1 MSLDARVSDPID
13 HLQPGERATGRF
25 SRDRSVLRGGRRLIG
40 PVLLLVVWQI
50 ASTTGLVDG
59 QTLASPLAV
68 AHAASRLI
76 ADGQLAEHLAV
87 SLRRAALGLT
97 FGVAAGLCLAILSG
111 LFRLG
116 EDLIDSTMQI
126 LRSLPILALIP
137 LAILW
142 FGIGE
147 EVKVILVAMGTA
159 FPIYINT
166 HAAIRGIDPRY
177 VDLAKTVGLS
187 RLALVRRVVLPGA
200 LPGFFVGLRF
210 SVTIAWLVLVV
221 SEQINAASGIG
232 FLMIQARDFGQ
243 TDVIVVGLLVYGC
256 LGLTSNALVRAVE
269 RRALRWRPGFQ
280 GS

>member
-1 MSLDARVSDPID
+1 MSLDARFSGATD
-13 HLQPGERATGRF
+13 HVQSGERATGRF
-25 SRDRSVLRGGRRLIG
+25 GRGRSIVRAGRRLIG
-40 PVLLLVVWQI
+40 PVLLLAAWQT
-50 ASTTGLVDG
+50 ASTTGLVDA
-59 QTLASPLAV
+59 QSLASPLAV
-68 AHAASRLI
+68 AHTAGRLI
-76 ADGQLAEHLAV
+76 ADGELAEHLAV
-87 SLRRAALGLT
+87 SLRRAAFGLAL
-97 FGVAAGLCLAILSG
+97 GVAAGLCLALISG

-116 EDLIDSTMQI
+116 DDLIDSTMQI
-126 LRSLPILALIP
+126 MRSLPVLALIP

-147 EVKVILVAMGTA
+147 EVKVILVAMGTT

-177 VDLAKTVGLS
+177 VDLANTVGLS
-187 RLALVRRVVLPGA
+187 RLALVRRVILPGA

-221 SEQINAASGIG
+221 SEQINASSGIG

-243 TDVIVVGLLVYGC
+243 TDVIVVGLLVYGG